1 MNLKFVSAAA
11 ALAVALLGLAAP
23 VGAQNAEGVAAIV
36 NDKVIS
42 TFDVRQ
48 RATMLL
54 MFANLQPTAELQ
66 QRARSQALRD
76 LVDERLQLQEAA
88 KFEINV
94 TGDQIDRRM
103 QDMASRGERSLD
115 QLVQDLAR
123 NGVSVGT
130 LRTQLEAEI
139 AWQRLISGLY
149 GNRVRVSEAEILET
163 QQRIAANARQ
173 PQYEMS
179 EIFLPASTPQ
189 EFTEMEQ
196 GAMRLLE
203 QMQQRQVPFPAV
215 ARQFSQSPSAATAGD
230 LGWISAN
237 ELSAELRPVADRL
250 QPGQVSLPVRTST
263 GVYLLAMRNRR
274 PGIAEGAATLVSLRQ
289 VTAPAARRNSLDR
302 LRRRAPGCSN
312 LEGDIRGIQGAAVVD
327 LGQTIESELSPAIRS
342 RLEGVDIDGAS
353 QVVIDGE
360 QANIIVLCGRET
372 GGSAI
377 PDRAQIEGRLREAE
391 LGMLA
396 ERYLRD
402 LRREATIITRQ

>member
-1 MNLKFVSAAA
+1 MSLKFVSAAA
-11 ALAVALLGLAAP
+11 ALAVVSLGLAAP
-23 VGAQNAEGVAAIV
+23 VNAQNAEGVAAVV
-36 NDKVIS
+36 NDRVIS

-54 MFANLQPTAELQ
+54 LFANLQPTAELQ
-66 QRARSQALRD
+66 QRARAQALRD

-94 TGDQIDRRM
+94 TGDQVDRRL
-103 QDMASRGERSLD
+103 QEMASRSERSLD
-115 QLVQDLAR
+115 QLISDLAR

-130 LRTQLEAEI
+130 LRSQLEAEI
-139 AWQRLISGLY
+139 AWQRLIAGLY
-149 GNRVRVSEAEILET
+149 GSRVRVSDADILET
-163 QQRIAANARQ
+163 QARIAASARQ

-179 EIFLPASTPQ
+179 EIYLPASTPQ
-189 EFTEMEQ
+189 EFAEMEQ

-215 ARQFSQSPSAATAGD
+215 ARQFSQSPSAATGGD

-237 ELSAELRPVADRL
+237 ELSAELRPIAERL

-263 GVYLLAMRNRR
+263 GVYLLAMRDRR
-274 PGIAEGAATLVSLRQ
+274 DGIPEGAATLVTLRQ
-289 VTAPAARRNSLDR
+289 VTAPAGRSSALDR
-302 LRRRAPGCSN
+302 IRRRAPGCSD
-312 LEGDIRGIQGAAVVD
+312 LDDSIRGVQGASVVD
-327 LGQTIESELSPAIRS
+327 LGQTIEAELSPAIRS
-342 RLEGVDIDGAS
+342 RLEGVDIGGAS
-353 QVVIDGE
+353 QVVVDGE

-391 LGMLA
+391 LTMLA

>member
-1 MNLKFVSAAA
+1 MILKYVSAAA
-11 ALAVALLGLAAP
+11 ALAVATLGLAAP
-23 VGAQNAEGVAAIV
+23 VSAQNAEGVAAIV

-66 QRARSQALRD
+66 QRARAQALRD
-76 LVDERLQLQEAA
+76 LVDEHLQLQEAA
-88 KFEINV
+88 KFEIAV
-94 TGDQIDRRM
+94 TGDQIDRHLT
-103 QDMASRGERSLD
+103 DMASRADRSLD
-115 QLVQDLAR
+115 QLVSDLAR

-130 LRTQLEAEI
+130 LRSQIEAEI

-149 GNRVRVSEAEILET
+149 GNRVRVSETEIQET

-189 EFTEMEQ
+189 EFSEMEQ

-215 ARQFSQSPSAATAGD
+215 ARQFSQSPSAATGGD

-237 ELSAELRPVADRL
+237 ELSTELRPVADRL
-250 QPGQVSLPVRTST
+250 QAGQVSLPVRTST

-274 PGIAEGAATLVSLRQ
+274 AGIPEGASTLVTLRQ
-289 VTAPAARRNSLDR
+289 VTTPAARRNVLER
-302 LRRRAPGCSN
+302 IRRRGGGCSGLDN
-312 LEGDIRGIQGAAVVD
+312 SINGIQGASVVD
-327 LGQTIESELSPAIRS
+327 LGQTIEAELSPAIRS
-342 RLEGVDIDGAS
+342 RLEGVNVGGAS
-353 QVVIDGE
+353 QVVVDGE
-360 QANIIVLCGRET
+360 QASIIVLCSRET

-377 PDRAQIEGRLREAE
+377 PDRRQIEDRLREAE
-391 LGMLA
+391 LAMLA